1 MRCLGFYL
9 WKEWREFRSI
19 AIGILV
25 AVPLLLGICGA
36 VLPARVFE
44 VEDHSRAIA
53 MTGALGALLM
63 TLFALTTDLFA
74 GEVRRG
80 RLPFLER
87 MPQGLRAAFIA
98 KAMIYFAA
106 TTAAFVYGFMV
117 AAWITELCG
126 GRGLA
131 LGEFIFHERWA
142 GLAGYGVYIRTEALL
157 IGLIVLAALPAACM
171 SPRGVLT
178 LPLTALLLGA
188 CAVAV
193 VAALGPGLLK
203 ATLMNPWARGGVV
216 ASLLVGAY
224 LAFVRGRRWSG
235 GGVRVFRLG
244 LVGFVLALLPPLI
257 PAAKAALA
265 VRGYL
270 GGETHI
276 ASAHIGADFRAIYI
290 SRYIRYDGRLMG
302 AMGAR
307 RIDLE
312 TGEVTSVDALMIGT
326 LGPSTVGHQ
335 PGAHTHLMTEAGAL
349 DTRTGE
355 VGPPTEVDLSDLS
368 PLRAP
373 DGRRVWVS
381 GNSIMLEGEGE
392 VCKVEGHWYPRLVDH
407 GIRATRKL
415 IFDCT
420 RMRMCELR
428 DRRLL
433 NATIRVR
440 RGRWLVRIS
449 RKKGWELYD
458 PDSESFAAPKGL
470 AEKDSVSA
478 IHDDGRLFVM
488 RAGGEF
494 DLLDPETGEF
504 DPIRFEDGSR
514 ATGKRLADACGF
526 GFRHSIAR
534 APDGRRIFYVDGSPA
549 VFVNSSLQLVRAN
562 LRAKETVTFLGCAPD
577 GRLWVRV
584 GQDRI
589 LQLRFGSDEQKLIY
603 RER

>member
-36 VLPARVFE
+36 VLPARIFE
-44 VEDHSRAIA
+44 AEDHSRTIA

-87 MPQGLRAAFIA
+87 LPQGLRAAFVA
-98 KAMIYFAA
+98 KSMIYFAA
-106 TTAAFVYGFMV
+106 TSAAFVYGFMV
-117 AAWITELCG
+117 AAWITELSG
-126 GRGLA
+126 GRGL
-131 LGEFIFHERWA
+131 
-142 GLAGYGVYIRTEALL
+142 GLAEFLVHRRWNEGVFVRTEALL
-157 IGLIVLAALPAACM
+157 IGLIVIAALPAACM

-193 VAALGPGLLK
+193 VAVLGPAAGLLK
-203 ATLMNPWARGGVV
+203 ATLMNPWTRGGIV
-216 ASLLVGAY
+216 ASLLFGAY
-224 LAFVRGRRWSG
+224 FAFVRGRRWSG
-235 GGVRVFRLG
+235 GELRVFRLG
-244 LVGFVLALLPPLI
+244 LVGFMLAVLPPLL

-265 VRGYL
+265 MRGYL
-270 GGETHI
+270 GGDTYI
-276 ASAHIGADFRAIYI
+276 ASAHIGADFRAIYVG
-290 SRYIRYDGRLMG
+290 RYIRYDGRIGG
-302 AMGAR
+302 AMRAR

-312 TGEVTSVDALMIGT
+312 TGEVTSVDALTIGT
-326 LGPSTVGHQ
+326 LGPGMLGRQ
-335 PGAHTHLMTEAGAL
+335 PGAHTHLMTEAGVL
-349 DTRTGE
+349 DTRTGA
-355 VGPPTEVDLSDLS
+355 VGPRTEDGLRDVS
-368 PLRAP
+368 PLRDP
-373 DGRRVWVS
+373 EGRRVWVS
-381 GNSIMLEGEGE
+381 GNSIMLESAGE
-392 VCKVEGHWYPRLVDH
+392 VCKVEGFWSPRLVDH

-415 IFDCT
+415 VFDCT

-449 RKKGWELYD
+449 RKRGWELYD
-458 PDSESFAAPKGL
+458 PDSESFGEPKGL

-478 IHDDGRLFVM
+478 IHGDGRLFIM

-504 DPIRFEDGSR
+504 EPIRFEDGSH
-514 ATGKRLADACGF
+514 ATGSRLDDAGGF
-526 GFRHSIAR
+526 GFRKSIAR
-534 APDGRRIFYVDGSPA
+534 APDGSRIFYVDGSPA
-549 VFVNSSLQLVRAN
+549 VFVNSSLQLVRAK
-562 LRAKETVTFLGCAPD
+562 LRAVEHVTFLGCAPD
-577 GRLWVRV
+577 GRVWVRV
-584 GQDRI
+584 GNDRI
-589 LQLRFGSDEQKLIY
+589 LQLRFGSDEQKVIY

>member
-36 VLPARVFE
+36 VLPARIFE

-80 RLPFLER
+80 RVSFLER
-87 MPQGLRAAFIA
+87 MPQGLRTAFVA
-98 KAMIYFAA
+98 KSIIYFAA
-106 TTAAFVYGFMV
+106 TSAAFVYGFMV
-117 AAWITELCG
+117 ASWITELCG

-142 GLAGYGVYIRTEALL
+142 GLAGHGVFIRIEALL

-193 VAALGPGLLK
+193 VAVHGPAAGLLK
-203 ATLMNPWARGGVV
+203 ATLMNPWTRGGI
-216 ASLLVGAY
+216 AACLLIGAY

-235 GGVRVFRLG
+235 GELRVFRLG
-244 LVGFVLALLPPLI
+244 LVGFMLAVLPPLV

-265 VRGYL
+265 MRGYL

-276 ASAHIGADFRAIYI
+276 ASAHIGADFRAIYVG
-290 SRYIRYDGRLMG
+290 RYIRYDGRLMG

-312 TGEVTSVDALMIGT
+312 TGEVTSVDALVIGT
-326 LGPSTVGHQ
+326 LERQ
-335 PGAHTHLMTEAGAL
+335 PGAHSHLMTEAGAL

-355 VGPPTEVDLSDLS
+355 VGPPTEHDLRHLS
-368 PLRAP
+368 PLRDP
-373 DGRRVWVS
+373 EGRRVWVS
-381 GNSIMLEGEGE
+381 GNSIMLEGAGE
-392 VCKVEGHWYPRLVDH
+392 VCKVEGYWSPRLVDH

-415 IFDCT
+415 VFDCT

-440 RGRWLVRIS
+440 RGQWLVRIS

-470 AEKDSVSA
+470 EEKDSVSA

-504 DPIRFEDGSR
+504 EPIRFEDGSR
-514 ATGKRLADACGF
+514 ATGSAFDDAG
-526 GFRHSIAR
+526 GLEFRNSIAR
-534 APDGRRIFYVDGSPA
+534 APDGSRVFYVDNVPT
-549 VFVNSSLQLVRAN
+549 VFVNSSLQLVRAK
-562 LRAKETVTFLGCAPD
+562 LRAVERVLFLGCAPD
-577 GRLWVRV
+577 GRLWVRI
-584 GQDRI
+584 GNDRI
-589 LQLRFGSDEQKLIY
+589 LQLRFGSDEQKAIY